1 MEKTRNSPS
10 TFKEKVKLSKESNET
25 PKKDFKVDIK
35 HKLEE
40 SQVDNLVQLRRFLQS
55 EAVNAKHANNKIL
68 SQLKLINKNLSN
80 MASSGTGSLLDD
92 AFDLIGDRSGKKGK
106 KGRPR
111 GRRGR
116 ISNAAH
122 LVEEALPSP
131 QSASKFSQFFKKSA
145 ATVEKNIPK
154 GSLAKLGKAGLFGG
168 AALAVAPDV
177 IDLASTLASNKS
189 AKEKASASARTA
201 TNVGGSLVGGEV
213 GASIGGAIGMLGGPA
228 APVTVPLGAFIGG
241 AAGSFGGSYLGDA
254 ADAINGKLEGT
265 DTSNYIGRAVALAM
279 SPFSTDA
286 QDALSSDFTH
296 NIVPLMH
303 DTVKPL
309 TANVKGLSHE
319 VKGFGEGVADLA
331 SSIGSSIATLAST
344 ISAKASGFA
353 QEATDGASN
362 LWNRAKNAVGL
373 GTPQSPVTSDTAVPK
388 FSGKKG
394 GFDQKAPEIM
404 DRLMK
409 DFQLNPEQAAGI
421 MGNLGHESAGFTTMQ
436 EKGMKSGRG
445 GLGWAQWTGSRR
457 KQYEAYLAQTGQQA
471 NSDEANYGFL
481 KQELT
486 NGPEASAIANIK
498 KSSGLTGVNG
508 AVYNFERKFERSGD
522 VKNGVIVKQPQY
534 NSRYSYAQ
542 RALDAYNARQ
552 GKPSSAST
560 TPSVAGTQSA
570 GDLGGINDLL
580 VKGTQEAMNRH
591 VKYNYGSK
599 NSKSGAI
606 DCSGWVMELNKSV
619 ASQMSDPSLMKGSI
633 DTMAKGAATG
643 GAAGII
649 QAVGAATGQELSG
662 RDVNTQN
669 LKEGMVIGMDH
680 AQGGAK
686 SGAGRYKGIDHIVQV
701 VKDPETGQLAISESS
716 SKKGVH
722 TTNAEEWL
730 AKKKNTPM
738 YAVDPY
744 ASVRGKTG
752 APVTHSTTDDMAA
765 RAKSGDF
772 TASQST
778 YGQSIGAKQSP
789 IPMIDKNLP
798 KEVQQVQVTNQPQVK
813 EQSQQQPVSVT
824 VANPGNG
831 IDINEIPMSID
842 GFGLVLL
849 NMQHL

>member
-1 MEKTRNSPS
+1 
-10 TFKEKVKLSKESNET
+10 
-25 PKKDFKVDIK
+25 
-35 HKLEE
+35 
-40 SQVDNLVQLRRFLQS
+40 
-55 EAVNAKHANNKIL
+55 
-68 SQLKLINKNLSN
+68 
-80 MASSGTGSLLDD
+80 
-92 AFDLIGDRSGKKGK
+92 
-106 KGRPR
+106 
-111 GRRGR
+111 
-116 ISNAAH
+116 
-122 LVEEALPSP
+122 
-131 QSASKFSQFFKKSA
+131 
-145 ATVEKNIPK
+145 
-154 GSLAKLGKAGLFGG
+154 
-168 AALAVAPDV
+168 
-177 IDLASTLASNKS
+177 
-189 AKEKASASARTA
+189 
-201 TNVGGSLVGGEV
+201 
-213 GASIGGAIGMLGGPA
+213 
-228 APVTVPLGAFIGG
+228 
-241 AAGSFGGSYLGDA
+241 
-254 ADAINGKLEGT
+254 
-265 DTSNYIGRAVALAM
+265 
-279 SPFSTDA
+279 
-286 QDALSSDFTH
+286 
-296 NIVPLMH
+296 
-303 DTVKPL
+303 
-309 TANVKGLSHE
+309 
-319 VKGFGEGVADLA
+319 
-331 SSIGSSIATLAST
+331 
-344 ISAKASGFA
+344 
-353 QEATDGASN
+353 
-362 LWNRAKNAVGL
+362 
-373 GTPQSPVTSDTAVPK
+373 
-388 FSGKKG
+388 
-394 GFDQKAPEIM
+394 
-404 DRLMK
+404 MK